1 MGKGIAINPNKGEVI
16 SPVNGTVTTMFPTG
30 HAVGIT
36 SDDGIEILI
45 HVGIDTVQLD
55 GEYYTKLVE
64 TGDSVSMGQSLIQF
78 EIDKIKEAGY
88 ETTTPIIV
96 TNSNQFLDIIQTTNQ
111 SVSTN
116 ANLLTI
122 VK

>member
-1 MGKGIAINPNKGEVI
+1 
-16 SPVNGTVTTMFPTG
+16 MFPTG

-55 GEYYTKLVE
+55 GKYYTKLVE